1 MTREAAR
8 MDHARRFNRA
18 AAPGATGDTDEGGR
32 TLLQRRL
39 ALYGAVLSLINAAY
53 WGGFLVTYGREPQVG
68 FEAALRHTF
77 SVSALLP
84 TGVYL
89 GVWLAARGRPL
100 PMALL
105 RAIEVVAHALYGAA
119 FAISVFI
126 HPSQSTV
133 AFEVAAGVMFL
144 LIVRALLVPSS
155 ARFTLLLGMLI
166 CSAPIAAVAARGAVP
181 GSVGPATL
189 LAYFANWC
197 IVGTAVSAVASGVL
211 YGLRRQVLDARRLGQ
226 YTLDEKLG
234 EGGMGVVYRAHHAML
249 RRPTAIKLISARH
262 APHLVERFEQEVQL
276 MARMSHPNIVTVHDY
291 GRTAAGTFYYAMEL
305 LDGLDLERL
314 IQIDGPQ
321 RPARVIHILSQV
333 CRALAEAHEAGLV
346 HRDIKP
352 ANLFLCRSWGEPD
365 AVKVLDFGLVKDL
378 GAAPETAMTS
388 LGGGMVGTP
397 LYMAPECFTDPV
409 AVDSRSDLYALGA
422 VAYYLLSG
430 HHVFSGKTPMEVSA
444 HHIYSAPLPLRGRVS
459 TALADDLERVV
470 MRLLAKSPAA
480 RASCARRSTRARTPG
495 CGGRP
500 TRRPGGGGRRRRS
513 IGGAGSSRP
522 TSARTASS
530 SSPARGGSPGSLP
543 PRGTVLLN
551 PSDEPRPG
559 PSARTGPRGAQSQEK
574 TRWNH
579 FASLCPMKCSTICRR
594 VSSARAGPTT
604 SPTKAGSTAPTPPT
618 SRNWWPTGSTAT
630 TGASTN
636 ARSTRIRSSEPGSM
650 VCRST
655 SSTCAARG
663 PIPGR

>member
-1 MTREAAR
+1 MSHSRRSVRSDRSRRIRTRPR
-8 MDHARRFNRA
+8 RA
-18 AAPGATGDTDEGGR
+18 AGVDEREVVSDPGLETDERGR

-53 WGGFLVTYGREPQVG
+53 WGGFLVTYGLEPQVG

-77 SVSALLP
+77 SAAALLP

-89 GVWLAARGRPL
+89 GVWLAARGPPL

-105 RAIEVVAHALYGAA
+105 RAIDVVAHALYGTA

-133 AFEVAAGVMFL
+133 AFELAAGVMFL

-155 ARFTLLLGMLI
+155 ARFTLLLGMLL
-166 CSAPIAAVAARGAVP
+166 CLTPMAAVAARGAVLAT

-262 APHLVERFEQEVQL
+262 TPHLVERFELEVQL

-321 RPARVIHILSQV
+321 RAARVIHILSQV
-333 CRALAEAHEAGLV
+333 CGALAEAHETGLV

-378 GAAPETAMTS
+378 GAAPEMAMTG
-388 LGGGMVGTP
+388 LGGMVGTP

-430 HHVFSGKTPMEVSA
+430 HHVFSGRTPMEVSA
-444 HHIYSAPLPLRGRVS
+444 HHIYSAPTPLRGRVS
-459 TALADDLERVV
+459 TALADDLEGVV
-470 MRLLAKSPAA
+470 MRLLAKSPDERFSSARGLREVLDTCDDAGLWRPADA
-480 RASCARRSTRARTPG
+480 RAWWRWQETEID
-495 CGGRP
+495 
-500 TRRPGGGGRRRRS
+500 RRRRQQQ
-513 IGGAGSSRP
+513 GDFRESSVRVEP
-522 TSARTASS
+522 
-530 SSPARGGSPGSLP
+530 SPG
-543 PRGTVLLN
+543 RFVG
-551 PSDEPRPG
+551 
-559 PSARTGPRGAQSQEK
+559 
-574 TRWNH
+574 
-579 FASLCPMKCSTICRR
+579 FAATERH
-594 VSSARAGPTT
+594 
-604 SPTKAGSTAPTPPT
+604 GSEE
-618 SRNWWPTGSTAT
+618 SVG
-630 TGASTN
+630 
-636 ARSTRIRSSEPGSM
+636 
-650 VCRST
+650 
-655 SSTCAARG
+655 
-663 PIPGR
+663 